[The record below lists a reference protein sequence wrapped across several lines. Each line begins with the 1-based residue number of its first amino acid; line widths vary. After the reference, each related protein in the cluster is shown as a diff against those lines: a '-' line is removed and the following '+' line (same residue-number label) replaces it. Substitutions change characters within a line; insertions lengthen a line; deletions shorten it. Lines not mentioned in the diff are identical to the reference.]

1 MFKKILFVVV
11 LSLCSVQSWA
21 WGFWAHKRLNR
32 LAVFTLPPEMIA
44 FYKAHIQYLTE
55 HAVDP
60 DKRRYA
66 VDGEDIKHFIDIDHY
81 GVYPFENVPRKW
93 ENAVE
98 VFSEDT
104 LRSYGIVPYSL
115 PWEIAKLTRAF
126 QDKNLGEI
134 LRLSADVGHYTG
146 DSHVP
151 LHTSVNYNGQLT
163 DQKGIHGFWES
174 RIPELFG
181 EGYNFLV
188 GRAYYVADI
197 EMEIWNTVLESH
209 AAVDSVLSFEK
220 QLSKT
225 CPPDKKYCYES
236 RNAVTIRTY
245 SREYAKAYEQMLG
258 GQIERRMRQSILRIG
273 SLWYTAWKNAGSPDL
288 SELSK
293 MEYKD
298 KPVIFK
304 KKIGNIK
311 DREGLFSANFSR
323 EIRKTGNLAIAD
335 DGCCC
340 IDLREEANNPRPSLY
355 KVASI
360 IAWREQNPKRS
371 VYSNHNTLFQ
381 QMWKWVSM
389 GLA

>member
-1 MFKKILFVVV
+1 MFKKILFVVI

-32 LAVFTLPPEMIA
+32 LAVFTLPPEMLI

-66 VDGEDIKHFIDIDHY
+66 FDGEDIKHFIDIDHY
-81 GVYPFENVPRKW
+81 GVYPFENIPRNW
-93 ENAVE
+93 EDAVE
-98 VFSEDT
+98 AFSEDT

-126 QDKNLGEI
+126 QDKDLGKI
-134 LRLSADVGHYTG
+134 LRLSADVGHYIG

-151 LHTSVNYNGQLT
+151 LHTTVNYNGQLT
-163 DQKGIHGFWES
+163 GQKGIHGFWES

-181 EGYNFLV
+181 EEYNFLV

-197 EMEIWNTVLESH
+197 EMEVWNTVLESH
-209 AAVDSVLSFEK
+209 AAVDSVLNFEK

-258 GQIERRMRQSILRIG
+258 GQIERRMRKSILRIG

-288 SELSK
+288 SELAR

-304 KKIGNIK
+304 KKIDNIK
-311 DREGLFSANFSR
+311 DREGLFSANFTR
-323 EIRKTGNLAIAD
+323 EIRKTGSLAMEE

-340 IDLREEANNPRPSLY
+340 IDLREGANNPRPSLY
-355 KVASI
+355 QVASTL
-360 IAWREQNPKRS
+360 AWREQNPYRS
-371 VYSNHNTLFQ
+371 AYSDEHNLFQ
-381 QMWKWVSM
+381 RMWKWVSM
-389 GLA
+389 G